1 MELIFAYGSP
11 NAMWRDKKNE
21 TYIFLYEGH
30 SENSLPQKK
39 EFKSPVENTNSNS
52 QQQSM
57 LGQQK
62 EYIAFTIKQS
72 NIEAVDIID
81 LDCRKLKCMILKL
94 VHLRLMIL
102 YCVGSS

>member
-1 MELIFAYGSP
+1 MRAFRKFIAS
-11 NAMWRDKKNE
+11 
-21 TYIFLYEGH
+21 
-30 SENSLPQKK
+30 KK

-72 NIEAVDIID
+72 NIEAVDIISGQVWPRFGLPKAEVYD
-81 LDCRKLKCMILKL
+81 FEAGTLTADDF
-94 VHLRLMIL
+94 L
-102 YCVGSS
+102 YCVVSS

>member
-1 MELIFAYGSP
+1 MVEITKKIGYGDV
-11 NAMWRDKKNE
+11 M
-21 TYIFLYEGH
+21 
-30 SENSLPQKK
+30 PQKK

-72 NIEAVDIID
+72 NIEAVD
-81 LDCRKLKCMILKL
+81 MISGQLQ
-94 VHLRLMIL
+94 IL
-102 YCVGSS
+102 SVQGIVIPFRHIKELNMYDI